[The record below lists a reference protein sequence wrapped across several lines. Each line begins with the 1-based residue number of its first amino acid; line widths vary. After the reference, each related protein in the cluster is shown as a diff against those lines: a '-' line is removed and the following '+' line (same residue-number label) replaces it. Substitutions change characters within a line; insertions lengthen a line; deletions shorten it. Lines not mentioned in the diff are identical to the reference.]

1 MKIHKQLKFK
11 SIFAVLAL
19 AGTVL
24 FSGCADITAAIPE
37 ETKKQAESAIEDA
50 INKAVSEAVS
60 QAVENVDKSDVQDE
74 KEADMTAS
82 TQTVDT
88 PKEKENV
95 QAVENAVKSDV
106 QDKEE
111 ELWQEQTVS
120 YKFRSKKLLSQHYDK
135 HGKDMGFSDMKSY
148 EKAASDVI
156 NNPKALTKTEK
167 EDGDYVYY
175 LEETNEFVILSTD
188 GYIRT
193 YFLPDSG
200 KKYYDKQ

>member
-1 MKIHKQLKFK
+1 MKKHKQLRLK

-24 FSGCADITAAIPE
+24 FSGCEDVAAAIPE
-37 ETKKQAESAIEDA
+37 EVKQQARVAIEDA
-50 INKAVSEAVS
+50 VDKAVSEAVS
-60 QAVENVDKSDVQDE
+60 QAVDAIEGVSA
-74 KEADMTAS
+74 EASAA
-82 TQTVDT
+82 
-88 PKEKENV
+88 PKETQALKE
-95 QAVENAVKSDV
+95 
-106 QDKEE
+106 
-111 ELWQEQTVS
+111 TVS
-120 YKFRSKKLLSQHYDK
+120 YKFRSEKLLSQHYDK

-156 NNPKALTKTEK
+156 NNPNALNKIEK

-175 LEETNEFVILSTD
+175 LETTNEFVILSTD

>member
-1 MKIHKQLKFK
+1 MKKHKQLRLK

-24 FSGCADITAAIPE
+24 FSGCEDVAAAIPE
-37 ETKKQAESAIEDA
+37 EVKQQARVAIEDA
-50 INKAVSEAVS
+50 VDKAVSEAVS
-60 QAVENVDKSDVQDE
+60 QAVDAIEGVSEDE
-74 KEADMTAS
+74 SATPETLTKAAKPTSAPKKAETSVAPKETA
-82 TQTVDT
+82 T
-88 PKEKENV
+88 PKKAEASAAPKE
-95 QAVENAVKSDV
+95 
-106 QDKEE
+106 
-111 ELWQEQTVS
+111 TVS
-120 YKFRSKKLLSQHYDK
+120 YKFRSRKLLSQHYDK

-156 NNPKALTKTEK
+156 NNPNALNKIEK

-175 LEETNEFVILSTD
+175 LETTNEFVILSTD

-193 YFLPDSG
+193 YYLPDSG